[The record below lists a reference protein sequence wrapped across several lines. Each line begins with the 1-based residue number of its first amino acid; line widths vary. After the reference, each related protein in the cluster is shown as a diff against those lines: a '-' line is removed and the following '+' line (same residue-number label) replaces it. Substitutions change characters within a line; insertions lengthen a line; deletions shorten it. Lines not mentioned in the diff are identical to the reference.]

1 MRENFE
7 KRSFGRAII
16 SSEKPIGQQISA
28 MVSVFNILIHEI
40 YRKYDKN
47 CIKTLKIGIFF
58 IFGSFP
64 FQKTALISS

>member
-7 KRSFGRAII
+7 KRFFGRAII

-58 IFGSFP
+58 SFLGLFLSRKP
-64 FQKTALISS
+64 H